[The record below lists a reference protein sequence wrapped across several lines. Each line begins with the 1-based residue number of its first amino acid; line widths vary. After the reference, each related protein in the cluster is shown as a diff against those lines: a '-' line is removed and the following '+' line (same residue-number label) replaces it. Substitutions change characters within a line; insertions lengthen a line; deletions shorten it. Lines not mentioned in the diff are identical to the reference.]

1 MGNIH
6 MPSAVVTTQ
15 SQLGHAKIDSTDL
28 PYDFALLELLTD
40 PIFVYD
46 RRGEVVFWNQSATL
60 TYGWSATDA
69 LGQRTDALFG
79 QADVTTDASVASAL
93 DEGRHWRGEVLRKV
107 NDGKAIIVD
116 CQRIVLAREAG
127 APVLVMDLSRDR
139 SMFQQQENRLKD
151 TARIL
156 QAVMDNTSSYIHVR
170 DVSGRFLYVNGEYE
184 KVFRVNRAQVIGKLI
199 EEVFPPQIAAIRRQ
213 MHETVIRSPVDLHAE
228 IVEVVNCRLCT
239 FMDVKSPLFDD
250 GGKVYAIYCI
260 GTDITERKALESRM
274 LRLAHYDVV
283 TELPN
288 RFLFHERLKES
299 LGKLPLCGES
309 IALLFLDLDGFKD
322 INDTLGHDAGD
333 RLLSAVGMRLQASV
347 RHCDMVARVGG
358 DEFTVILDNIR
369 SAMAVE
375 VAAQNLLGAFACP
388 FQLDGKEVFITASIG
403 ITISPQDASESNAL
417 FRNADNAMYAAKR
430 CGPGGYRFYTES
442 MNQATSARFRITT
455 DLKRALREGQFQ
467 LVYQPIVSLCDGAIH
482 KAEALIRWEHP
493 EHGTI
498 NPVDFIPIA
507 ENTGD
512 IVAIG
517 EWVFREAVRQ
527 CVQWRQEWHPNFQ
540 ISINTS
546 PVQYRNGGLD
556 LQAWSACLAEV
567 GLAGDGIVVEITEGL
582 LMDVTGSVQQQL
594 RSCSEAGMEIALD
607 DFGTG
612 YSSLSYL
619 RKFDVD
625 YLKIDRS
632 FITNLAEQPDD
643 RVLCEAIIAMA
654 HKLGLRVI
662 AEGIETVQ
670 QRDMLIAA
678 GCDYGQGYLFS
689 KPVPASAFKTACP
702 GPLLGAGC
710 IDVPQTVN
718 VPVREAPYDGW
729 SQRTP

>member
-1 MGNIH
+1 MSFTGAPTQLQLVHSAIN
-6 MPSAVVTTQ
+6 PSF
-15 SQLGHAKIDSTDL
+15 L

-40 PIFVYD
+40 PIFVSD
-46 RRGEVVFWNQSATL
+46 QDGKVVFWNQEAMSI
-60 TYGWSATDA
+60 YGWSAAEA
-69 LGQRTDALFG
+69 LGQRTDTLFG
-79 QADVTTDASVASAL
+79 HADFSQTTSINSAL
-93 DEGRHWRGEVLRKV
+93 RNTRQWRGDVLRRLNGGRPIV
-107 NDGKAIIVD
+107 VD

-127 APVLVMDLSRDR
+127 LPVLVMDLSRDK

-170 DVSGRFLYVNGEYE
+170 DASGRFLYVNGEYE
-184 KVFRVNRAQVIGKLI
+184 KVFRVQRSQVIGKLI
-199 EEVFPPQIAAIRRQ
+199 EEVFSPEIASTRRQ
-213 MHETVIRSPVDLHAE
+213 MHETVMRSPVDLHAE
-228 IVEVVNCRLCT
+228 IVEVVNCRLRT
-239 FMDVKSPLFDD
+239 FMDVKSPLFDED
-250 GGKVYAIYCI
+250 GKVYAIYCI

-274 LRLAHYDVV
+274 LHLAHYDVV

-288 RFLFHERLKES
+288 RVLFQERLKDS
-299 LGKLPLCGES
+299 LEKLSTRGDSL
-309 IALLFLDLDGFKD
+309 ALLFLDLDGFKD

-333 RLLSAVGMRLQASV
+333 RLLTAVGLRLKANV
-347 RHCDMVARVGG
+347 RHCDMVARMGG
-358 DEFTVILDNIR
+358 DEFTIILDNIR
-369 SAMAVE
+369 SATDVE
-375 VAAQNLLGAFACP
+375 ITAQKLLVALTSP

-403 ITISPQDASESNAL
+403 ITISPQDSSEFNVLS
-417 FRNADNAMYAAKR
+417 RNADNAMYAAKR
-430 CGPGGYRFYTES
+430 VGPGGYRFYTES
-442 MNQATSARFRITT
+442 MNQATSTRFRIMT
-455 DLKRALREGQFQ
+455 DMKRALRDGQFQ
-467 LVYQPIVSLCDGAIH
+467 LVYQPIVSLSDGAIH

-498 NPVDFIPIA
+498 NPVEFIPIA

-512 IVAIG
+512 IIAIG

-527 CVQWRQEWHPNFQ
+527 CVQWRRELHPNFQ

-556 LQAWSACLAEV
+556 LHAWGTCLAEA
-567 GLAGDGIVVEITEGL
+567 GLAGDGVVVEITEGL
-582 LMDVTGSVQQQL
+582 LMDATGSVQQQL
-594 RSCSEAGMEIALD
+594 RSCAEAGMEIALD

-632 FITNLAEQPDD
+632 FVTNLAEQSDD

-670 QRDMLIAA
+670 QRDLLVAA

-689 KPVPASAFKTACP
+689 KPVTASAFHVASQ
-702 GPLLGAGC
+702 GPPFREGYLNVLQAVSLSTHG
-710 IDVPQTVN
+710 VPNDTC
-718 VPVREAPYDGW
+718 
-729 SQRTP
+729 SSRTP

>member
-1 MGNIH
+1 MSF
-6 MPSAVVTTQ
+6 MAAPM
-15 SQLGHAKIDSTDL
+15 QLQFVNGTIDSTDL

-40 PIFVYD
+40 PIFVSD
-46 RRGEVVFWNQSATL
+46 HSGKVVFWNQAATS
-60 TYGWSATDA
+60 TYGWPAADA
-69 LGQRTDALFG
+69 IGQRTDVLFG
-79 QADVTTDASVASAL
+79 QSDASTDPSVASVLHGACQ
-93 DEGRHWRGEVLRKV
+93 WRGEVLRRL
-107 NDGKAIIVD
+107 NDGRAIVVD
-116 CQRIVLAREAG
+116 CQKIVLAREAET
-127 APVLVMDLSRDR
+127 PVLIMDLSRDR
-139 SMFQQQENRLKD
+139 SVFQQQENRLKD

-170 DVSGRFLYVNGEYE
+170 DVSGRFLYVNDEYE
-184 KVFRVNRAQVIGKLI
+184 KVFRVSRSQVIGKFI
-199 EEVFPPQIAAIRRQ
+199 EEVFPPQIASVRRQ

-228 IVEVVNCRLCT
+228 IVEVVNCRLRT

-250 GGKVYAIYCI
+250 DGKVYAIYCI

-274 LRLAHYDVV
+274 LQLAHYDAV

-288 RFLFHERLKES
+288 RVLFHERLKES
-299 LGKLPLCGES
+299 LEKQRVSGES
-309 IALLFLDLDGFKD
+309 LALLFLDLDGFKD

-333 RLLSAVGMRLQASV
+333 RLLSAVGLRLQANV
-347 RHCDMVARVGG
+347 RHCDTVARVGG

-369 SAMAVE
+369 SAVAVE
-375 VAAQNLLGAFACP
+375 VAAQKLLSTFTHP
-388 FQLDGKEVFITASIG
+388 FQLDGADVFITASIG

-430 CGPGGYRFYTES
+430 HGPGGYRFYTES
-442 MNQATSARFRITT
+442 MNQATSARFRIMT

-498 NPVDFIPIA
+498 NPVDFIPVA

-527 CVQWRQEWHPNFQ
+527 CVKWRQEGCPDFQ

-546 PVQYRNGGLD
+546 PAQYRNGGLD
-556 LQAWSACLAEV
+556 VAAWNDCLAEAR
-567 GLAGDGIVVEITEGL
+567 LPGDGIVVEITEGL
-582 LMDVTGSVQQQL
+582 LMDVTGTVQQQL
-594 RSCSEAGMEIALD
+594 RSCSQAGMEIALD

-619 RKFDVD
+619 RRFDVD

-632 FITNLAEQPDD
+632 FVTNLAEQPDD
-643 RVLCEAIIAMA
+643 RILCEAIIAMA

-670 QRDMLIAA
+670 QRDLLIAA

-689 KPVPASAFKTACP
+689 KPVPASAFQMACP
-702 GPLLGAGC
+702 GP
-710 IDVPQTVN
+710 P
-718 VPVREAPYDGW
+718 
-729 SQRTP
+729 